1 MWFLRIK
8 IWLFLRAVRLYF
20 CMGVYLYDLCVFCSL
35 ESVILR
41 IYYFASYLRNLGVC
55 CELTQLFAM
64 YRLQN
69 NLF

>member
-20 CMGVYLYDLCVFCSL
+20 AWAYICMIYAFFCSL